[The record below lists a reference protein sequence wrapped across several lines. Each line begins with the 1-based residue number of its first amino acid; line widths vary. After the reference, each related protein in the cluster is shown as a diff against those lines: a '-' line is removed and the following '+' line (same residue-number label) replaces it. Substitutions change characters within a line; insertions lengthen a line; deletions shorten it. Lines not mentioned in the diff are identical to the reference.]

1 MTGLAH
7 QPEFSAVS
15 SLVTKPS
22 GDTKPAID
30 LGAMFA
36 LPEHL
41 KEYKG
46 AEDDRKA
53 KTAWRHERSNE
64 EKRLKRER

>member
-1 MTGLAH
+1 MTGLA
-7 QPEFSAVS
+7 QQSDFAAVV
-15 SLVTKPS
+15 SLTKSS
-22 GDTKPAID
+22 GDTKPAVD
-30 LGAMFA
+30 LDAMFA

-64 EKRLKRER
+64 EKRLKKER